1 MLILAMTWA
10 YVVLM
15 MAVTAKPWY
24 LGVFLFVF
32 LAALPLTLALWM
44 TIRKHQARA
53 ERLREAQKNTE
64 ISGDKS

>member
-32 LAALPLTLALWM
+32 VAAIPLGIALWM
-44 TIRKHQARA
+44 TIRKRQARA
-53 ERLREAQKNTE
+53 ERLQENQKNTE